1 MAITVSE
8 IRTRLQQLANSDK
21 AAILQ
26 RFFKSGPGEYDE
38 GDVFLGINAPVLR
51 ELVKEYPNIA
61 VAEAE
66 ALLHS
71 DLHEERA
78 LALMLWVR
86 LYTKGSAEQ
95 KEHIYQRYLAN
106 TDWINNWDLVDGSAP
121 HIVGQHL
128 LKRDRKIL
136 YQLANSN
143 SLWERRIAI
152 IATQQFIR
160 HHDFADTVKIAAL
173 LLDDKE
179 DLLHKAVG
187 WMLREVGN
195 RDLPTE
201 EAFLAQY
208 SQCMPR
214 TMLRYAIEKFPDE
227 KRKFWLTRK

>member
-1 MAITVSE
+1 MTAAE
-8 IRTRLQQLANSDK
+8 IRTRLQQLANPEK

-26 RFFKSGPGEYDE
+26 RFFKTGPGEYGE
-38 GDVFLGINAPVLR
+38 GDVFLGVNAPVLR
-51 ELVKEYPNIA
+51 ALVKEYQSIP

-86 LYTKGSAEQ
+86 LYAKGSTEQ
-95 KEHIYQRYLAN
+95 KELIYQRYLAN
-106 TDWINNWDLVDGSAP
+106 TDWINNWDLVDTSAP
-121 HIVGQHL
+121 HIVGTHL

-136 YQLANSN
+136 YQLANSY

-195 RDLPTE
+195 RDQPTE
-201 EAFLAQY
+201 EAFLEQY
-208 SQCMPR
+208 SQRMPR
-214 TMLRYAIEKFPDE
+214 TMLRYAIEKFPE
-227 KRKFWLTRK
+227 AKRKFWLTRR

>member
-1 MAITVSE
+1 MTAAE
-8 IRTRLQQLANSDK
+8 IHIKLQQLANPEK

-26 RFFKSGPGEYDE
+26 RFFKTGPGEYGE

-51 ELVKEYPNIA
+51 ALVKEYQVIA

-95 KEHIYQRYLAN
+95 KADIYQRYLAN

-121 HIVGQHL
+121 HIVGTHL

-136 YQLANSN
+136 YPLANSN

-160 HHDFADTVKIAAL
+160 HHDFADTLKIAAL
-173 LLDDKE
+173 LLDDME
-179 DLLHKAVG
+179 DLMHKAVG
-187 WMLREVGN
+187 WMLREVGKRN
-195 RDLPTE
+195 LAVE
-201 EAFLAQY
+201 EEFLAQHY
-208 SQCMPR
+208 AQMPR
-214 TMLRYAIEKFPDE
+214 TMLRYAIEKFPAA
-227 KRKFWLTRK
+227 KRKFWLTQR

>member
-26 RFFKSGPGEYDE
+26 RFFKSDPGEYGE

-51 ELVKEYPNIA
+51 ELMKEYQSIP

-86 LYTKGSAEQ
+86 LYTKTSAEQ
-95 KEHIYQRYLAN
+95 KEDIYQRYLAN

-195 RDLPTE
+195 RDRPTE

>member
-1 MAITVSE
+1 MTVTAIHLQ
-8 IRTRLQQLANSDK
+8 LQQLANPDK

-26 RFFKSGPGEYDE
+26 RFFKTGPGEYGE
-38 GDVFLGINAPVLR
+38 GDVFLGVNAPVLR
-51 ELVKEYPNIA
+51 EMMKEYQTIA
-61 VAEAE
+61 FAEAE

-86 LYTKGSAEQ
+86 LYTKGSTEQ

-128 LKRDRKIL
+128 LKRDRQRL

-152 IATQQFIR
+152 LATQHFIR
-160 HHDFADTVKIAAL
+160 QNEFADTVKIAAL
-173 LLDDKE
+173 LLNDKE
-179 DLLHKAVG
+179 DLIHKAVG

-195 RDLPTE
+195 RDLAVE
-201 EAFLAQY
+201 EEFLEQHYARL
-208 SQCMPR
+208 PR
-214 TMLRYAIEKFPDE
+214 TMLRYAIEKLPAA